1 MQDQS
6 RWPVRNFLIPS
17 PSIFFILIWR
27 ITVQMMYPYGYMD
40 CSLQDALD
48 NEYLVWNKGDHR
60 ENQMMLIRET
70 VQTTLLLVLMIEVM
84 LTFNIPIPMVIG
96 AGI

>member
-1 MQDQS
+1 
-6 RWPVRNFLIPS
+6 
-17 PSIFFILIWR
+17 
-27 ITVQMMYPYGYMD
+27 MYPYGYMD

>member
-1 MQDQS
+1 MRDQS

>member
-1 MQDQS
+1 
-6 RWPVRNFLIPS
+6 
-17 PSIFFILIWR
+17 
-27 ITVQMMYPYGYMD
+27 MMYPYGYMD

>member
-27 ITVQMMYPYGYMD
+27 ITVQMMYPYGYTD

>member
-1 MQDQS
+1 M
-6 RWPVRNFLIPS
+6 
-17 PSIFFILIWR
+17 
-27 ITVQMMYPYGYMD
+27 
-40 CSLQDALD
+40 D